1 MGKKK
6 INKKDLIQRDGL
18 FYKKFTDVPF
28 TGETSQSSFKNG
40 KEIIHGK
47 GEYKNGKREG
57 SWITYWSNGQLY
69 YQGDYNKNG
78 KREGSWVGY
87 YSEGTIWQAFTG
99 TYKNGERIK

>member
-40 KEIIHGK
+40 REIIHGK
-47 GEYKNGKREG
+47 GDYKNRLKEGSWVEYYDNGQLWRKGDYKNGKREG
-57 SWITYWSNGQLY
+57 T
-69 YQGDYNKNG
+69 
-78 KREGSWVGY
+78 WVGY

-99 TYKNGERIK
+99 TYKDGVKIK